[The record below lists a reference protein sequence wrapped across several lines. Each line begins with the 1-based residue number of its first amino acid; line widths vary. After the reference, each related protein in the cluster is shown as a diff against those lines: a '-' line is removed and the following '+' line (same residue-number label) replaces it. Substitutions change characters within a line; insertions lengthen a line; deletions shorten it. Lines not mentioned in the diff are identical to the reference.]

1 MSTRPADGFRLTIA
15 EAKGFWSF
23 LWGALKLFAVLQ
35 DYMLVSKICWSMAF
49 SPYLGRIS
57 QLTTSLWLD
66 TIPLV
71 SSWGKEKHKDACKLM
86 HIYIYILYILYIYY
100 IYILYII
107 YTYTIYKL
115 CPSHLSRCWG
125 IQGPVRKQMLCC
137 TPQKHRSWCLGDSIA
152 TGG

>member
-86 HIYIYILYILYIYY
+86 HIYIYYIYY
-100 IYILYII
+100 IYILYIHI
-107 YTYTIYKL
+107 LYTNSVPVTL
-115 CPSHLSRCWG
+115 AAVGG